1 MRRGSAALI
10 AMFVTVGLLLAAP
23 LVPLS
28 QPYRHSI
35 AWQVPVEHGPIVEQT
50 LVRGAATFGMR
61 ADEYR
66 RHTRPHVEHIG
77 GKTCISLVTH
87 RSDAGG
93 SYIACYDQQHLV
105 ISERALGISFGAETL
120 WDRFGQWVW

>member
-35 AWQVPVEHGPIVEQT
+35 AWQVPVEHGPIVEPEGQ
-50 LVRGAATFGMR
+50 
-61 ADEYR
+61 
-66 RHTRPHVEHIG
+66 
-77 GKTCISLVTH
+77 SLVANPL
-87 RSDAGG
+87 RDYFFRG
-93 SYIACYDQQHLV
+93 SSA
-105 ISERALGISFGAETL
+105 
-120 WDRFGQWVW
+120 